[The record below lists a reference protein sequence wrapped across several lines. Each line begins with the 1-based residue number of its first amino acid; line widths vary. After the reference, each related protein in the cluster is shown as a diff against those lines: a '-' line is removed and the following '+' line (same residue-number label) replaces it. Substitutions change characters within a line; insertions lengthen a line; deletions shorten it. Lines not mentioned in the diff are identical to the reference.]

1 MQSNENYRYVMLKS
15 FQPLMHVVGLVE
27 VRIFAFKPH
36 GQPEACQKKDEE
48 ELENS
53 VPGKR
58 EHPSEK

>member
-15 FQPLMHVVGLVE
+15 FQPLMHIVELVE
-27 VRIFAFKPH
+27 VRTFAFKPH
-36 GQPEACQKKDEE
+36 GQREACQKKDEE